1 MALSR
6 LFATV
11 KAKWSEF
18 RLTYLQWWNNVQDF
32 LEKIDLNKVL
42 RYVLL
47 MFLTLMAQNMVLSHI
62 RPFDV
67 CPLVL
72 PAVAAAVGMFEGGTW
87 GPLLSM
93 LMGFFAD
100 MSFVEHRVFFLVVL
114 PAVSLL
120 SAFLSQFFINRRFF
134 AFLGVALIALLITGT
149 LQMLKTLA
157 GDAWSLEMLKVL
169 ALQTLL
175 SLPVGALAYPLPA
188 RWSRE

>member
-1 MALSR
+1 MG
-6 LFATV
+6 
-11 KAKWSEF
+11 
-18 RLTYLQWWNNVQDF
+18 DF

-47 MFLTLMAQNMVLSHI
+47 MFLTLMAQNMVFSHI
-62 RPFDV
+62 RPFGV

-72 PAVAAAVGMFEGGTW
+72 PAMAAAVGMFEGATW

-93 LMGFFAD
+93 VMGYFAD
-100 MSFVEHRVFFLVVL
+100 MSFVEHRVFFLLVL
-114 PAVSLL
+114 PGVSLL
-120 SAFLSQFFINRRFF
+120 SAFLSQFFVNRRFF
-134 AFLGVALIALLITGT
+134 AFMGVALLSLLITGT

-157 GDAWSLEMLKVL
+157 GDAWSTDMLTVL

-175 SLPVGALAYPLPA
+175 SLPVSALAYPLPA

>member
-1 MALSR
+1 M
-6 LFATV
+6 
-11 KAKWSEF
+11 
-18 RLTYLQWWNNVQDF
+18 QDF

-93 LMGFFAD
+93 AMGFFAD
-100 MSFVEHRVFFLVVL
+100 MSFVEHRVFFLLLL
-114 PAVSLL
+114 PALSLL
-120 SAFLSQFFINRRFF
+120 SAFMSQFFINRRFF
-134 AFLGVALIALLITGT
+134 AFMGIAFLALLITGL

-157 GDAWSLEMLKVL
+157 GDAWSLEMLKVVG
-169 ALQTLL
+169 LQTLV
-175 SLPVGALAYPLPA
+175 SLPPAALAYPLPA

>member
-1 MALSR
+1 MDRVSFDVLR
-6 LFATV
+6 
-11 KAKWSEF
+11 
-18 RLTYLQWWNNVQDF
+18 WWNNVQDF

-134 AFLGVALIALLITGT
+134 AFMGIALAELLITAV

-157 GDAWSLEMLKVL
+157 GDTWSADMLFVVVFQTLWSLPF
-169 ALQTLL
+169 
-175 SLPVGALAYPLPA
+175 SALAYFLPE
-188 RWSRE
+188 RWSRD

>member
-1 MALSR
+1 M
-6 LFATV
+6 
-11 KAKWSEF
+11 SE
-18 RLTYLQWWNNVQDF
+18 F

-42 RYVLL
+42 RYLL
-47 MFLTLMAQNMVLSHI
+47 FLFLTLMAQNMVLSHI

-72 PAVAAAVGMFEGGTW
+72 PAVAAALGMFEGATW
-87 GPLLSM
+87 GPLMSM
-93 LMGFFAD
+93 VMGYFAD
-100 MSFVEHRVFFLVVL
+100 MSFVEHRVFFLLVL

-134 AFLGVALIALLITGT
+134 AFMGVAFICLLITGT

-157 GDAWSLEMLKVL
+157 GDAWSTDMFTVVI
-169 ALQTLL
+169 LQTLV
-175 SLPVGALAYPLPA
+175 SLPVAALAYPLPA